1 MLNIALPCLMFSRIV
16 PAFTSDN
23 ISALGP
29 LVLVAFVYEGLGF
42 IMAWVI
48 KQFFWVPHQF
58 RYGILVAGTFG
69 NVGDIPT
76 SVIMSITGVAPFN
89 GSADQTLSVAY
100 ISAFILVF
108 FVTLFP
114 AGGTRLIAK
123 DFVGPDIEP
132 EEVREKMRE
141 KRRWMLTSWISLLR
155 KIASISGF
163 TRSSSEKC
171 EDLEDTGDEKTIKPV
186 DNSVCGESPSARHRS
201 PTSTSKHVSFYQDD
215 GTTVAPL
222 PSEPNFASRVTSPT
236 ATITHIDGPSAPTPL
251 PIDGNDSPILASES
265 VVSRAPH
272 PHTTRHKLL
281 AELRIF
287 VTSLITPASL
297 SIILAFP
304 IALVTPLKALFIAV
318 PNSPLPNAPDGQPP
332 LAFIMDTASFAAG
345 ASVPLG
351 LVCLGSALARLK
363 VPRGNWTSIPKGAIV
378 SLAVGRMIVMPV
390 IGVLIVQGLVH
401 VDVISK
407 DDKVLQFVCIF
418 LSCLPTATTQVFL
431 TQIFSGTGAAEH
443 LAPFL
448 IPQYIIMFVTM
459 TALTAYTL
467 QTLF

>member
-1 MLNIALPCLMFSRIV
+1 M
-16 PAFTSDN
+16 
-23 ISALGP
+23 
-29 LVLVAFVYEGLGF
+29 
-42 IMAWVI
+42 
-48 KQFFWVPHQF
+48 
-58 RYGILVAGTFG
+58 
-69 NVGDIPT
+69 
-76 SVIMSITGVAPFN
+76 
-89 GSADQTLSVAY
+89 
-100 ISAFILVF
+100 
-108 FVTLFP
+108 FP

-132 EEVREKMRE
+132 EEVGEKMRE

-171 EDLEDTGDEKTIKPV
+171 EDLEDIGDEKTFKPV
-186 DNSVCGESPSARHRS
+186 DSSVRGGLPSARHRS
-201 PTSTSKHVSFYQDD
+201 PTSNSKHVSFYQDD
-215 GTTVAPL
+215 GATVAPL
-222 PSEPNFASRVTSPT
+222 PSEPNLASRVTSPT
-236 ATITHIDGPSAPTPL
+236 ATITHIDSPSAPALL
-251 PIDGNDSPILASES
+251 PIDGDASPVLASEG

-378 SLAVGRMIVMPV
+378 SLAVGRMIIMPV
-390 IGVLIVQGLVH
+390 IGVLIVHGLVH

-407 DDKVLQFVCIF
+407 DDKVLQFVCMYVIHY
-418 LSCLPTATTQVFL
+418 VFL
-431 TQIFSGTGAAEH
+431 ICAVHTEALF
-443 LAPFL
+443 
-448 IPQYIIMFVTM
+448 
-459 TALTAYTL
+459 ALTDAASFHVF
-467 QTLF
+467 QQRQHK